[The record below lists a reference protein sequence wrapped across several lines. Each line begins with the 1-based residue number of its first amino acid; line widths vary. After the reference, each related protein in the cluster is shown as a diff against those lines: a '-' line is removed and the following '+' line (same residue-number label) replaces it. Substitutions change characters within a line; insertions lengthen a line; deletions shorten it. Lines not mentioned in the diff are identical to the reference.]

1 MKIVEFPNQVNTEEA
16 LEVLDDLRTQI
27 ADGSIKAFV
36 AVGIGDDHT
45 LYGFSA
51 STKKTTRLEMMGAM
65 MGLQW
70 NYVEGAM

>member
-1 MKIVEFPNQVNTEEA
+1 MKIVEFPKQVDTEEA
-16 LEVLDDLRTQI
+16 LQVVDDLREAI
-27 ADGSIKAFV
+27 ANGSIKAFV
-36 AVGIGDDHT
+36 AVGITDDHV
-45 LYGFSA
+45 LHGFSA

>member
-1 MKIVEFPNQVNTEEA
+1 MKIVEFPKQVDTEGA
-16 LEVLDDLRTQI
+16 LQVLDDLRDAI
-27 ADGSIKAFV
+27 KKGEIKAFV

-45 LYGFSA
+45 LHGYTA
-51 STKKTTRLEMMGAM
+51 STKHTTRLEMMGAM